1 MNLNNQRW
9 LKDLSVSSMEMGE
22 SELGFSSNAGDSSI
36 CLNFFLYFFKRKL
49 IEHKQPMMLRTLFA
63 FLPTTKKRC
72 LQHFDTLC
80 SFQF

>member
-36 CLNFFLYFFKRKL
+36 CLNFFLYFYKRKL
-49 IEHKQPMMLRTLFA
+49 IEYNQPMIIFIAPLKNALF
-63 FLPTTKKRC
+63 FWVI
-72 LQHFDTLC
+72 F
-80 SFQF
+80 S